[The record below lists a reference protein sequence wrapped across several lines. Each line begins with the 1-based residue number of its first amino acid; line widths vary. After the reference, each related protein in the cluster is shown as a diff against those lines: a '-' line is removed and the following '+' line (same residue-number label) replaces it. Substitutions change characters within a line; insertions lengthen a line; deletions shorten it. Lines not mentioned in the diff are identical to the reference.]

1 MATRFWRNVTLIAFA
16 HVALLLALWHHASG
30 SRVAVAPEVSWLS
43 PEESPEQELPE
54 ATPAPTQ
61 APAEAKSEIEVPQS
75 TPAPKP
81 KAAPP
86 PRKRSHASPSPPR
99 RSTERKGESAKERK
113 SKKPVLLAS
122 KSATRKPQ
130 TGSAGQ
136 GNGDDASA
144 NWYGDMLHDR
154 FYRAWTQPQ
163 SVVASGAKFSALA
176 RIRIEK
182 DGRVSG
188 FKVVQPSGNVLVDQS
203 VREVGGKVRQVD
215 ALPPGIGSSGHY
227 DVNINFELN
236 PK

>member
-1 MATRFWRNVTLIAFA
+1 
-16 HVALLLALWHHASG
+16 
-30 SRVAVAPEVSWLS
+30 
-43 PEESPEQELPE
+43 
-54 ATPAPTQ
+54 
-61 APAEAKSEIEVPQS
+61 
-75 TPAPKP
+75 
-81 KAAPP
+81 
-86 PRKRSHASPSPPR
+86 
-99 RSTERKGESAKERK
+99 
-113 SKKPVLLAS
+113 
-122 KSATRKPQ
+122 
-130 TGSAGQ
+130 
-136 GNGDDASA
+136 
-144 NWYGDMLHDR
+144 MLHDR